1 MASVPSQHPYV
12 RAAVDPATVDLLP
25 DPPVPG
31 APAGQWWPPQTV
43 TPAWIDAHAAEFD
56 ILHLHFG
63 LESFDSD
70 EIAAGLAAAR
80 RAGRPVVYT
89 VHDLDNPQLTDQAPY
104 RAILHTLVPAA
115 DHLITLTDAAADE
128 VRRRWNRECT
138 VLPHPTVLT
147 GEPDA
152 PTGTHA
158 TDSPVTDAASPVRVG
173 VHVRDLRPNIDALG
187 AVRALAVVAD
197 LVGAEVDVVVLM
209 NDRVRDTALAERVIA
224 TAGDRVRIE
233 RVGRLSDAAVERW
246 IAQLD
251 LFVLP
256 YRHGTHSG
264 WVELCWDLAT
274 PVAGTPVGSVGAQ
287 HPSDFLAIDLDR
299 PETLVAAVDEARR
312 RRSTNRR
319 DDVQRRRHDRLA
331 ERETVRDAHTA
342 LYRDALQRVARAER
356 WSA

>member
-12 RAAVDPATVDLLP
+12 RAAIDPATVDLLP

-31 APAGQWWPPQTV
+31 APAGQWWPPQSV
-43 TPAWIDAHAAEFD
+43 TSAWIDAHANEFD
-56 ILHLHFG
+56 VLHLHFG
-63 LESFDSD
+63 LESFDSA
-70 EIAAGLAAAR
+70 EIAAGLAAALR
-80 RAGRPVVYT
+80 VRRPVVYT
-89 VHDLDNPQLTDQAPY
+89 VHDLENPQLTDQAPY
-104 RAILHTLVPAA
+104 RAILDTLVPAA

-128 VRRRWNRECT
+128 VRRRWNRDCI

-147 GEPDA
+147 GEPVE
-152 PTGTHA
+152 P
-158 TDSPVTDAASPVRVG
+158 DAASPVRVG

-197 LVGAEVDVVVLM
+197 RFGTEVDVVVLM
-209 NDRVRDTALAERVIA
+209 NDRVRDTALAEQVTA
-224 TAGDRVRIE
+224 TAGDRVRVE

-264 WVELCWDLAT
+264 WIELCWDLAT

-312 RRSTNRR
+312 RRSTTRR

>member
-12 RAAVDPATVDLLP
+12 RAVIDPATVDLLP

-31 APAGQWWPPQTV
+31 APAGQWWPPQSV
-43 TPAWIDAHAAEFD
+43 TPAWIDAHATEFD

-63 LESFDSD
+63 LESFDSA
-70 EIAAGLAAAR
+70 EIAAGLATAR

-89 VHDLDNPQLTDQAPY
+89 VHDLENPQLTDQAPY
-104 RAILHTLVPAA
+104 RAILDTLVPAA

-128 VRRRWNRECT
+128 VRLRWGRECT

-147 GEPDA
+147 GDPVASIGAIDA
-152 PTGTHA
+152 
-158 TDSPVTDAASPVRVG
+158 DSPATDAASPVRVG
-173 VHVRDLRPNIDALG
+173 VHVRDLRPNIDAVG

-197 LVGAEVDVVVLM
+197 RLGAEVDVVVLM

-224 TAGDRVRIE
+224 TAGDRVRVE
-233 RVGRLSDAAVERW
+233 RVDRLSDAAVERW

-287 HPSDFLAIDLDR
+287 HPSDFLEIDLDR
-299 PETLVAAVDEARR
+299 PATLVAAVDEARH
-312 RRSTNRR
+312 RRSPRR
-319 DDVQRRRHDRLA
+319 GDEVQRRRRDRVA
-331 ERETVRDAHTA
+331 EREAVRDAHTV
-342 LYRDALQRVARAER
+342 LYRDAVDQAALAER
-356 WSA
+356 RSA

>member
-1 MASVPSQHPYV
+1 M
-12 RAAVDPATVDLLP
+12 VDPSAVDLLP

-31 APAGQWWPPQTV
+31 APAGQWWPPQSV

-63 LESFDSD
+63 LESFDGA

-89 VHDLDNPQLTDQAPY
+89 VHDLENPQLTDQAPY
-104 RAILHTLVPAA
+104 RAILDTLVPAA

-128 VRRRWNRECT
+128 VRRRWGRDCI

-147 GEPDA
+147 GEPVE
-152 PTGTHA
+152 P
-158 TDSPVTDAASPVRVG
+158 DAASPVRVG

-197 LVGAEVDVVVLM
+197 RFGTEVDVVVLM
-209 NDRVRDTALAERVIA
+209 NDRVRDTALAEQVTA
-224 TAGDRVRIE
+224 TAGDRVRVE

-264 WVELCWDLAT
+264 WIELCWDLAT

-299 PETLVAAVDEARR
+299 PATLAAAVDEARR
-312 RRSTNRR
+312 RRSMNRG
-319 DDVQRRRHDRLA
+319 DEVQRRRQVRLA
-331 ERETVRDAHTA
+331 ERETVRHAHTT
-342 LYRDALQRVARAER
+342 LYRDALQRVALAER
-356 WSA
+356 RSA